1 MLISLAAMRTRL
13 ALAVTAGVVA
23 LACGGAHSSTPS
35 GPSVPPVPTYSV
47 TATVFYD
54 ENGNGQLDADEFVR
68 VPGVDVVIG
77 TGTGKSAPGTGVA
90 QVTGIR
96 EGAFQVNL
104 RTESLPTYFQPLTLP
119 SVTVPGTAEVRIP
132 LTLQI
137 GRNQPNVYFGY
148 GDSITL
154 GDGSSDRQGYAIKLQ
169 NLLGPY
175 FARAQVT
182 KFGRS
187 GTNSAEGEQR
197 AQHWIGQARAA
208 YVLILYGTNDWQDQT
223 CQNQG
228 PDACFTV
235 DMLRQMVEITKD
247 LDSLPVLGTL
257 LPVNPAKAPSGRNLW
272 IDQMNAKIKAMALQ
286 EQVLLADLNAEFK
299 GNAAGLPALYSDDIH
314 PNDAGYQV
322 LAQGWF
328 NAITR
333 ARSAAASSRRFGFG
347 LR

>member
-1 MLISLAAMRTRL
+1 MRTRL
-13 ALAVTAGVVA
+13 ALGFTAGVVA
-23 LACGGAHSSTPS
+23 LGCAGAHPS
-35 GPSVPPVPTYSV
+35 GPAGPSDPPVPTYSV

-54 ENGNGQLDADEFVR
+54 ENGNGQLDAAEAVR

-77 TGTGKSAPGTGVA
+77 AGTGKSAAGTGVA

-96 EGAFQVNL
+96 EGSFQVNL
-104 RTESLPTYFQPLTLP
+104 RTESLPTYFQPLTPP
-119 SVTVPGTAEVRIP
+119 SVTVPGTTEVRIP

-154 GDGSSDRQGYAIKLQ
+154 GDGSSDLQGYAIKLQ

-187 GTNSAEGEQR
+187 GTNSAEGEER
-197 AQHWIGQARAA
+197 ARHWIGQARAA

-223 CQNQG
+223 CQAKG
-228 PDACFTV
+228 PEACYTIEK
-235 DMLRQMVEITKD
+235 LQSMVEITKD

-257 LPVNPAKAPSGRNLW
+257 LPVNPAKAPDGRNLW
-272 IDQMNAKIKAMALQ
+272 IDQTNAKIKTLALQ
-286 EQVLLADLNAEFK
+286 EQILLADLNAEFK
-299 GNAAGLPALYSDDIH
+299 SNTAGLPPLYWDDIH

-328 NAITR
+328 KAITR
-333 ARSAAASSRRFGFG
+333 SRSAAASSHRFGFG